1 MNGLLKKARNVAGLV
16 LLAFALGS
24 VVTGCGGGGGSGSSS
39 SGTSSGGGVS
49 GSAS

>member
-1 MNGLLKKARNVAGLV
+1 MNGLLKKARKVAGLV

-24 VVTGCGGGGGSGSSS
+24 VVTGCGGGGSGSSS